1 MGGGAVTGWP
11 HILATVRLELW
22 HPGRNWRGNVAQW
35 IIYSQAFNS
44 ALAIPIAAL
53 GVLGGVSGWLKLF
66 NWSTQVSLTA
76 GAVFGAVF
84 VLFGPIG
91 GVLWKYHGIW
101 RQQNEAGLLS
111 QANKLEIMR
120 WNAWAE
126 VLEAQ
131 GRDPYAVFQREGL
144 HPAVEAALHSSAP
157 VAIHPV
163 DLLAH
168 YAAARGP
175 R

>member
-1 MGGGAVTGWP
+1 MTGW
-11 HILATVRLELW
+11 HTILATVRLELW

-53 GVLGGVSGWLKLF
+53 GVIGGVSGWLKLF

-76 GAVFGAVF
+76 GAVLGACF

-144 HPAVEAALHSSAP
+144 HPAVEAALHSTSPQAT
-157 VAIHPV
+157 VISDA
-163 DLLAH
+163 LTRYLE
-168 YAAARGP
+168 ARKP
-175 R
+175 A

>member
-1 MGGGAVTGWP
+1 MTGWP
-11 HILATVRLELW
+11 TLLATVRLELW

-53 GVLGGVSGWLKLF
+53 GVIGGVSGWLKLF

-76 GAVFGAVF
+76 GAILGACF

-120 WNAWAE
+120 WNVYVELLVANKI
-126 VLEAQ
+126 
-131 GRDPYAVFQREGL
+131 DPSKVFQRGEL
-144 HPAVEAALHSSAP
+144 DPTIEAALHSAYTRA
-157 VAIHPV
+157 VERDA
-163 DLLAH
+163 LAQSLESDDDW
-168 YAAARGP
+168 
-175 R
+175 